1 MYYKGHRKR
10 LREKLLHY
18 PAALADYEILE
29 LLLGYVLL
37 RQDTKPLAKELL
49 KTFGS
54 LYEIFSAPEDELG
67 LVKGFGPALKA
78 FFLLLKE
85 VQARRALFP
94 VPKKQLL
101 ANPDAVG
108 EMAIARIGNSKKEE
122 VWIVLLDKQ
131 NQLISFEQLSKGTV
145 DRAPLYVREVIT
157 LALHKSASGVI
168 LVHNHPTGNLTPSG
182 ADIAITEKVYV
193 ATCSMG
199 IKLLDHIIVTEN
211 NYLSFQATGQMPISS
226 NVE

>member
-1 MYYKGHRKR
+1 M
-10 LREKLLHY
+10 REKLLHY

-54 LYEIFSAPEDELG
+54 LHGVFCASAYELSLI
-67 LVKGFGPALKA
+67 KGFGPALKA

-85 VQARRALFP
+85 VQARRVQPP
-94 VPKKQLL
+94 VKKKLL
-101 ANPDAVG
+101 LSSPDAVG
-108 EMAIARIGNSKKEE
+108 EMAIARIGRSKREE

-157 LALHKSASGVI
+157 LALLKSASGII
-168 LVHNHPTGNLTPSG
+168 LAHNHPTGNLTPSA
-182 ADIAITEKVYV
+182 ADNAITQKIHL
-193 ATCSMG
+193 ATHSMG
-199 IKLLDHIIVTEN
+199 IKLLDHLIVTEN
-211 NYLSFQATGQMPISS
+211 DYLSFQATGQMPEDTC
-226 NVE
+226 VE